1 MNATFAT
8 DQAAETR
15 LSKRL
20 MDVLIRAGLVL
31 ALAVLCYQI
40 FSPFIGLMAWA
51 LILAV
56 TLYPTHQ
63 KLARK
68 MGGRQGLAATLLTLV
83 GHRGH
88 RPADG
93 RADGR
98 AGRLAARPRRQRARQ
113 HAGDSR
119 TAGRRRRMADRRQ
132 EGARCV
138 DARPRGSA
146 GRWSQSLQPKIG
158 ALARTAV
165 EAVASIAGAHPA
177 VRRLVHR
184 RRNHHGLRQGGS
196 RGAEAIF
203 DRIMG
208 TGRGAEFVTLSS
220 ATIRAVALGVLGVAF
235 IQAIVIGL
243 IMLVAGVPFAG
254 ALALLVLVLG
264 IAQVPALLVTLPV
277 IVYVWASGDY
287 GTGAAVTYS
296 VLLFVGGMLDNV
308 LKPLLLG
315 RGVDAPM
322 PVVLLGALG
331 GLATVGHPG
340 HVHRCDLAD
349 PGLPDLH
356 VVGGGEPRRR
366 RRSRADRGP
375 RPEPGGMAVTRWAAR
390 AGALAGAALLSA
402 CTTLGPDFKRPEV
415 PWLDAWTGGSL
426 ETLVEVEGRTQQRAD
441 ARVVA
446 PLQRSGARSA
456 RGRGT
461 ARQSERADGRPADHG
476 SARPARHRRQL
487 ALSAGEAGDRRRAS
501 GAESTR
507 SAARAPRRWRSAP
520 GCAPAGSSTSG
531 ASSSAA
537 SRPPMPATGPA
548 SPCTTTSRC

>member
-1 MNATFAT
+1 MNATYAS
-8 DQAAETR
+8 DRAVETR

-31 ALAVLCYQI
+31 ALAILCYQI
-40 FSPFIGLMAWA
+40 FSPFVGLMAWA

-68 MGGRQGLAATLLTLV
+68 MGGRQGLAATLLTL
-83 GHRGH
+83 
-88 RPADG
+88 
-93 RADGR
+93 
-98 AGRLAARPRRQRARQ
+98 AGIVVIVLPTAVLMGAL
-113 HAGDSR
+113 GDSLHDLVDSVR
-119 TAGRRRRMADRRQ
+119 DNTLVIPAPAAGVAEWPIVGKKAHAAWTRAHEDLP
-132 EGARCV
+132 ALV
-138 DARPRGSA
+138 K
-146 GRWSQSLQPKIG
+146 SLQPKIG
-158 ALARTAV
+158 ALARSAV
-165 EAVASIAGAHPA
+165 EAVASIAGAILLFVA
-177 VRRLVHR
+177 SFIVAGIIMAFGRA
-184 RRNHHGLRQGGS
+184 GAGS
-196 RGAEAIF
+196 AEAIF

-331 GLATVGHPG
+331 GLATSGILGMFIGATLLTLGYQIFMWWV
-340 HVHRCDLAD
+340 AEN
-349 PGLPDLH
+349 PD
-356 VVGGGEPRRR
+356 VATVESG
-366 RRSRADRGP
+366 SRA
-375 RPEPGGMAVTRWAAR
+375 AA
-390 AGALAGAALLSA
+390 
-402 CTTLGPDFKRPEV
+402 
-415 PWLDAWTGGSL
+415 
-426 ETLVEVEGRTQQRAD
+426 
-441 ARVVA
+441 
-446 PLQRSGARSA
+446 
-456 RGRGT
+456 
-461 ARQSERADGRPADHG
+461 
-476 SARPARHRRQL
+476 
-487 ALSAGEAGDRRRAS
+487 
-501 GAESTR
+501 
-507 SAARAPRRWRSAP
+507 
-520 GCAPAGSSTSG
+520 
-531 ASSSAA
+531 
-537 SRPPMPATGPA
+537 
-548 SPCTTTSRC
+548 